1 MKERRL
7 VRDDLNR
14 LFMNQLINIRNRS
27 LYNLLQKTVSD
38 TEYVLKDISD
48 IIYCLFQL
56 AWNLQSLNSLNS
68 IE

>member
-7 VRDDLNR
+7 VRKDLNR

-38 TEYVLKDISD
+38 TEYVLNDIS
-48 IIYCLFQL
+48 
-56 AWNLQSLNSLNS
+56 
-68 IE
+68 E